1 MRSLWLAAAL
11 VPMLA
16 VPAMGQ
22 VKVEVKTPGVVADV
36 KASKVALRASKVVGM
51 AVKNAKSE
59 DLGKI
64 EDLVMDES
72 GQVRYA
78 AISFGGFL
86 GFNNK
91 LFAVPYSALRVKH
104 DQSSNSY
111 FVELN
116 NVSKEHLERANGFP
130 SDNWPN
136 FNDVETTKKIDAI
149 WVKTEGTL
157 PATTL
162 PRDK

>member
-1 MRSLWLAAAL
+1 MRSLWIAVAL
-11 VPMLA
+11 VPLFALSA
-16 VPAMGQ
+16 VAQ
-22 VKVEVKTPGVVADV
+22 VKVDVTAPGARAPET
-36 KASKVALRASKVVGM
+36 KATMALRTSKVVGM
-51 AVKNAKSE
+51 SVKNAKNE

-64 EDLVMDES
+64 EDLVMDDS
-72 GQVRYA
+72 GQIRYA

-91 LFAVPYSALRVKH
+91 LFAVPFRALKIKH
-104 DQSSNSY
+104 DPGSSTH

-116 NVSKEHLERANGFP
+116 NVTKEHLERANGFP

-136 FNDVETTKKIDAI
+136 FNDVEANKKIEAHWLRTD
-149 WVKTEGTL
+149 VPT
-157 PATTL
+157 TTL